1 MAGLKKSRGSAGFL
15 SGSSNA
21 PGGAKAEDHP
31 VASRRAG
38 AVQVSCDDTTAG
50 FCVDYKLWLEKN
62 GMVFGEGLFNILM
75 YVASSK
81 SMAQAAREMGMSYRS
96 VWGKIKT
103 AENCWGIQLVC
114 TQVGGEMGG
123 GASLTPAAQELLRKY
138 VVLKQEMDQKVQE
151 MNSKIFGDD

>member
-1 MAGLKKSRGSAGFL
+1 MARLKKSQVTACLIADSPDTPDGAKVEDCPVKNKHAEASQIACDETIAGF
-15 SGSSNA
+15 GVN
-21 PGGAKAEDHP
+21 
-31 VASRRAG
+31 
-38 AVQVSCDDTTAG
+38 
-50 FCVDYKLWLEKN
+50 YKLWLEKN

-103 AENCWGIQLVC
+103 AENCWGMQLVS

-123 GASLTPAAQELLRKY
+123 GASLTPVAQELLRKY
-138 VVLKQEMDQKVQE
+138 SSLRQEMEQKVQE
-151 MNSKIFGDD
+151 IYKRIFGS